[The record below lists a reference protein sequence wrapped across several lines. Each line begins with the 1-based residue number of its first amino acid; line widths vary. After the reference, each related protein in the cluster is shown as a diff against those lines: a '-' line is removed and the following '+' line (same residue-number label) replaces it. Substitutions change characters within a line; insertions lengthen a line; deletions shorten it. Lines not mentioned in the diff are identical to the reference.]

1 MNRLKMPVWT
11 FAGGLIILQMIL
23 VAIIVHGESLTF
35 DEGDH
40 IFAGYMMWHSGDYG
54 LNPEHPPLVKLVAT
68 LPLLQEKLW
77 VPPLRGQMF
86 KAEAYLDGRD
96 FMERNDA
103 PRHGLLFRMRLAA
116 GVFAVGLSVMVFL
129 MGSKLF
135 GESAGLLA
143 LLLVV
148 FEPNVLANSD
158 LVTTDMGV
166 ACFFLATIYC
176 FYRYARQPS
185 AIRLLLTGLAAGL
198 ALSSK
203 HSGILLAPMLLGL
216 TLVEIACAERGRRKR
231 TAGTLFGGIAATV
244 IVAVAALWAFYG
256 FRYAARPAGLAM
268 NPTLNEYAAPLTG
281 INSWVIG
288 HVAHWRLLPESYLMG
303 MTDIHYAAQQYPI
316 FLLGHDYAH
325 GVWWYF
331 PVALSIKTTLGLIGL
346 VVLASIALANS
357 FCRRL
362 RQGRELAYLV
372 VPGAI
377 YLGVAILSGMNIGT
391 RHVLFLYPLAA
402 LLAAA
407 GLVALARHSRR
418 WLWVGGG
425 LVVFHVISAMAIF
438 PAEMAYAN
446 EAWGGTANTHKYL
459 SDSSVDWAQQL
470 PHIKQWV
477 DAHPGEECWLA
488 YSAYPDLRPQAYGIP
503 CHPLPTAH
511 TEWEMLPVD
520 VPETIHGNLLL
531 SADDLEACDWPSDQL
546 NVFERFRW
554 MPMAEQIDH
563 SVFVYH
569 GDFDVHEAA
578 ALGAVQKSKI
588 LLRKHRPAEALDAAE
603 KAVALQP
610 ENLLAQ
616 MALGDAQ
623 TALGDK
629 NSARASYELAL
640 AAAHRLEADAQ
651 PLFVPDLEQKLH
663 P

>member
-1 MNRLKMPVWT
+1 MNRLKMPVW
-11 FAGGLIILQMIL
+11 FLAGGLIILQMIL
-23 VAIIVHGESLTF
+23 VGIIVHGESLTF

-68 LPLLQEKLW
+68 LPLLQQKLW
-77 VPPLRGQMF
+77 VPSLRQRMF
-86 KAEAYLDGRD
+86 KTEAYRDGRD
-96 FMERNDA
+96 FMERNDG
-103 PRHGLLFRMRLAA
+103 PRHLLLFRMRLAA

-185 AIRLLLTGLAAGL
+185 VIRLLLTGLAAGL
-198 ALSSK
+198 TLSAK

-231 TAGTLFGGIAATV
+231 MAGTLFGGLAAIV
-244 IVAVAALWAFYG
+244 GLAVAVLWAFYG
-256 FRYAARPAGLAM
+256 FRYAARPAGLVM
-268 NPTLNEYAAPLTG
+268 NPTLSEYAAPLTG
-281 INSWVIG
+281 LNGWMIG
-288 HVAHWRLLPESYLMG
+288 HLANWRLLPESYLMG
-303 MTDIHYAAQQYPI
+303 ITDIHYAAQQYAI
-316 FLLGHDYAH
+316 FLMGHDYPH

-346 VVLASIALANS
+346 VVLAGIALIS
-357 FCRRL
+357 RRL
-362 RQGRELAYLV
+362 RQRRELAYLF

-377 YLGVAILSGMNIGT
+377 YLAAAIVSGMNIGT

-402 LLAAA
+402 MLAAA
-407 GLVALARHSRR
+407 GLIALARHSRR
-418 WLWVGGG
+418 WLWIGGA
-425 LVVFHVISAMAIF
+425 LVACHVVSALAVF

-446 EAWGGTANTHKYL
+446 EAWGGAANTHKYL

-470 PHIKQWV
+470 PHVKQWV
-477 DAHPGEECWLA
+477 DAHPGEECWFA

-511 TEWEMLPVD
+511 TGWDILPVD

-563 SVFVYH
+563 SVFVFH
-569 GDFDVHEAA
+569 GDFHVPEAA
-578 ALGAVQKSKI
+578 ALGAVQKSNI
-588 LLRKHRPAEALDAAE
+588 LLRRHRLAEALVAAQE
-603 KAVALQP
+603 AVALQP

-629 NSARASYELAL
+629 NSARAAYELAL

-651 PLFVPDLEQKLH
+651 PLFVPDLEQKLR

>member
-1 MNRLKMPVWT
+1 MNKPKGPAWLL
-11 FAGGLIILQMIL
+11 AGGLIILQMIL
-23 VAIIVHGESLTF
+23 VALIVHGESLTF

-68 LPLLQEKLW
+68 LPLLHEKLW
-77 VPPLRGQMF
+77 VPPLQRRFF
-86 KAEAYLDGRD
+86 KSEAYRDGRD
-96 FMERNDA
+96 FMERNDG
-103 PRHGLLFRMRLAA
+103 PGHGLLFRIRLAA
-116 GVFAVGLSVMVFL
+116 GVFAAGLSVTVFL
-129 MGSKLF
+129 IGSEFF
-135 GESAGLLA
+135 GEAAGLLA

-166 ACFFLATIYC
+166 TCLFLATIYC

-185 AIRLLLTGLAAGL
+185 WIRLLLTGLAAGL
-198 ALSSK
+198 TLSAK

-216 TLVEIACAERGRRKR
+216 TLVEIACAEPGRRKR
-231 TAGTLFGGIAATV
+231 MAGTLVGGLAASV
-244 IVAVAALWAFYG
+244 ILAVVVLWAFYG
-256 FRYAARPAGLAM
+256 FRYAARPAGLVM
-268 NPTLNEYAAPLTG
+268 NPTLSEYAAPLKG
-281 INSWVIG
+281 LNSWVIG
-288 HVAHWRLLPESYLMG
+288 HAANWHLLPESYLMG

-346 VVLASIALANS
+346 VALACIALIS
-357 FCRRL
+357 GRL
-362 RQGRELAYLV
+362 RQGRELAYLA

-407 GLVALARHSRR
+407 GLTALAKHSRR
-418 WLWVGGG
+418 WIWIGGG
-425 LVVFHVISAMAIF
+425 LVAFHVISAMAIF

-446 EAWGGTANTHKYL
+446 EAWGGAANTHKYL

-511 TEWEMLPVD
+511 TGWEILPD
-520 VPETIHGNLLL
+520 EVPETIHGNLLL

-546 NVFERFRW
+546 NVFLRFRS
-554 MPMAEQIDH
+554 MPMAGQIDH
-563 SVFVYH
+563 SVFVYR
-569 GDFDVHEAA
+569 GDLQIPEAA
-578 ALGAVQKSKI
+578 ALSAVQTSQI
-588 LLRKHRPAEALDAAE
+588 LLREKKPADALIAAK
-603 KAVALQP
+603 KAVALEPQ
-610 ENLLAQ
+610 NVLTQ
-616 MALGDAQ
+616 TALGDAQ
-623 TALGDK
+623 TASGDK
-629 NSARASYELAL
+629 SSARTAYELAL
-640 AAAHRLEADAQ
+640 AAAHKLEADAQ
-651 PLFVPDLEQKLH
+651 PLYVPDLEQKLH

>member
-1 MNRLKMPVWT
+1 MKRLKMPAWPL
-11 FAGGLIILQMIL
+11 AGGLIVLQMIL
-23 VAIIVHGESLTF
+23 IAIIVHGESLTF

-68 LPLLQEKLW
+68 LPLLHKDLW
-77 VPPLRGQMF
+77 VPTLQHRWF
-86 KAEAYLDGRD
+86 KAEAYGDGRD
-96 FMERNDA
+96 FMERNDG
-103 PRHGLLFRMRLAA
+103 PTHGLLFSMRLAA

-129 MGSKLF
+129 MGSELF

-143 LLLVV
+143 LLLLV

-166 ACFFLATIYC
+166 ACLLLATIYC
-176 FYRYARQPS
+176 FYLFARQPS
-185 AIRLLLTGLAAGL
+185 VIRLLLTGLAAGL
-198 ALSSK
+198 TLSAK

-216 TLVEIACAERGRRKR
+216 ALVEIACAERGRRKR
-231 TAGTLFGGIAATV
+231 MAGTLFGGIAAIGFLGV
-244 IVAVAALWAFYG
+244 GVLWAFYG
-256 FRYAARPAGLAM
+256 FRYAARPAGLVM
-268 NPTLNEYAAPLTG
+268 NPTLSEYAAPLTG
-281 INSWVIG
+281 MNSWVIG
-288 HVAHWRLLPESYLMG
+288 HLANWRLLPESYLMG
-303 MTDIHYAAQQYPI
+303 LTDIHYAALQYPI

-346 VVLASIALANS
+346 LVVAGIALIS
-357 FCRRL
+357 RRL
-362 RQGRELAYLV
+362 RQRRELAYLF

-377 YLGVAILSGMNIGT
+377 YLAAAIASGMNIGT

-407 GLVALARHSRR
+407 GLTALAQQNRR
-418 WLWVGGG
+418 WMWIGGA
-425 LVVFHVISAMAIF
+425 LVACHIVSVMAVF
-438 PAEMAYAN
+438 PAEMAYGN

-470 PHIKQWV
+470 PHVKQWV
-477 DAHPGEECWLA
+477 DAHPGEECWFA
-488 YSAYPDLRPQAYGIP
+488 YSAYPVLRPQAYGIP

-511 TEWEMLPVD
+511 TGDEFLPVD
-520 VPETIHGNLLL
+520 VPATIHGNLLL

-563 SVFVYH
+563 SVFVYR

-578 ALGAVQKSKI
+578 ALAAVQKANI
-588 LLRKHRPAEALDAAE
+588 LLGENRPAEALVAAK

-616 MALGDAQ
+616 TALGDAQ
-623 TALGDK
+623 AASGDK
-629 NSARASYELAL
+629 ESARAAWQLAL

-651 PLFVPDLEQKLH
+651 PLYVPDLEKKLQ

>member
-1 MNRLKMPVWT
+1 MNRLKMPVW
-11 FAGGLIILQMIL
+11 FLAGGLIILQMIL
-23 VAIIVHGESLTF
+23 VGIIVHGESLTF

-68 LPLLQEKLW
+68 LPLLQQKLW
-77 VPPLRGQMF
+77 VPPLHQRMF
-86 KAEAYLDGRD
+86 KAEAYRDGRD
-96 FMERNDA
+96 FMERNDG
-103 PRHGLLFRMRLAA
+103 PGHRLLFGMRLAA

-176 FYRYARQPS
+176 FYRYARRPS
-185 AIRLLLTGLAAGL
+185 VIRLLLTGLAAGL
-198 ALSSK
+198 TLSAK

-231 TAGTLFGGIAATV
+231 MAGTLFGGLAAIV
-244 IVAVAALWAFYG
+244 GLAVAVLWAFYG
-256 FRYAARPAGLAM
+256 FRYAARPAGLVM
-268 NPTLNEYAAPLTG
+268 NPTLSEYAAPLTG
-281 INSWVIG
+281 LNGWMIG
-288 HVAHWRLLPESYLMG
+288 HLANWRLLPESYLMG
-303 MTDIHYAAQQYPI
+303 ITDIHYAAQQYAI
-316 FLLGHDYAH
+316 FLMGHDYPH

-346 VVLASIALANS
+346 VVLAGIALIS
-357 FCRRL
+357 RRL
-362 RQGRELAYLV
+362 RQRRELAYLF

-377 YLGVAILSGMNIGT
+377 YLAAAIVSGMNIGT

-402 LLAAA
+402 MLAAA
-407 GLVALARHSRR
+407 GLIALARHSRR
-418 WLWVGGG
+418 WLWIGGA
-425 LVVFHVISAMAIF
+425 LVACHVVSVMAVF
-438 PAEMAYAN
+438 PAEMAYGN

-511 TEWEMLPVD
+511 TGWDILPVD

-563 SVFVYH
+563 SVFVFH
-569 GDFDVHEAA
+569 GDFHVPEAA
-578 ALGAVQKSKI
+578 ALGAVQKSNI
-588 LLRKHRPAEALDAAE
+588 LLRRHRLAEALVAAQE
-603 KAVALQP
+603 AVALQP

-629 NSARASYELAL
+629 NSARAAYELAL

-651 PLFVPDLEQKLH
+651 PLFVPDLEQKLR

>member
-1 MNRLKMPVWT
+1 MNRLKMPAWSL
-11 FAGGLIILQMIL
+11 ACGLVLLQMIL
-23 VAIIVHGESLTF
+23 IAIIVHGESLTF

-77 VPPLRGQMF
+77 VPPLQQRMF
-86 KAEAYLDGRD
+86 KGEAYRDGRD
-96 FMERNDA
+96 FMERNDG
-103 PRHGLLFRMRLAA
+103 PRHLLLFRMRLAA

-185 AIRLLLTGLAAGL
+185 VIRLLLTGLAAGL
-198 ALSSK
+198 TLSAK

-231 TAGTLFGGIAATV
+231 MAGTLFGGLAAIV
-244 IVAVAALWAFYG
+244 GLAVAVLWAFYG
-256 FRYAARPAGLAM
+256 FRYAARPAGLVM
-268 NPTLNEYAAPLTG
+268 NPTLSEYAAPLTG
-281 INSWVIG
+281 LNGWMIG
-288 HVAHWRLLPESYLMG
+288 HLANWRLLPESYLMG
-303 MTDIHYAAQQYPI
+303 ITDIHYAAQQYAI
-316 FLLGHDYAH
+316 FLMGHDYPH

-346 VVLASIALANS
+346 VVLAGIALIS
-357 FCRRL
+357 RRL
-362 RQGRELAYLV
+362 RQRRELAYLF

-377 YLGVAILSGMNIGT
+377 YLAAAIVSGMNIGT

-402 LLAAA
+402 MLAAA
-407 GLVALARHSRR
+407 GLIALARHSRR
-418 WLWVGGG
+418 WLWIGGA
-425 LVVFHVISAMAIF
+425 LVACHVVSALAVF

-446 EAWGGTANTHKYL
+446 EAWGGAANTHKYL

-470 PHIKQWV
+470 PHVKQWV
-477 DAHPGEECWLA
+477 DAHPGEECWFA

-511 TEWEMLPVD
+511 TGWDILPVD

-563 SVFVYH
+563 SVFVFH
-569 GDFDVHEAA
+569 GDFHVPEAA
-578 ALGAVQKSKI
+578 ALGAVQKSNI
-588 LLRKHRPAEALDAAE
+588 LLRRHRLAEALVAAQE
-603 KAVALQP
+603 AVALQP

-629 NSARASYELAL
+629 NSARAAYELAL

-651 PLFVPDLEQKLH
+651 PLFVPDLEQKLR

>member
-1 MNRLKMPVWT
+1 MNRLKMPIWF
-11 FAGGLIILQMIL
+11 FAGGLILLQMIL

-77 VPPLRGQMF
+77 VPPLQQRWF
-86 KAEAYLDGRD
+86 KSEAYRDGRD
-96 FMERNDA
+96 FMERNDG
-103 PRHGLLFRMRLAA
+103 PRHRLLFRMRLAA
-116 GVFAVGLSVMVFL
+116 GVFAVGLLVMVLL
-129 MGSKLF
+129 MGSTLF
-135 GESAGLLA
+135 DEFAGLLA

-185 AIRLLLTGLAAGL
+185 VIRLLLTGLAAGL

-216 TLVEIACAERGRRKR
+216 TVVEVACAERGQRKR
-231 TAGTLFGGIAATV
+231 MAGTLLGGIAAIV
-244 IVAVAALWAFYG
+244 IVAVVILWTFYG

-268 NPTLNEYAAPLTG
+268 NPTLSEYAAPLTG

-288 HVAHWRLLPESYLMG
+288 HIANWRLLPESYLMG

-346 VVLASIALANS
+346 VVLAGIALIS
-357 FCRRL
+357 RRL
-362 RQGRELAYLV
+362 RQRRELSYLV
-372 VPGAI
+372 VPGVI

-418 WLWVGGG
+418 WIWIGGG
-425 LVVFHVISAMAIF
+425 LIVFHVISAIAIF
-438 PAEMAYAN
+438 PAEMAYGN
-446 EAWGGTANTHKYL
+446 EAWGGAANTHKYL

-511 TEWEMLPVD
+511 TEWEILPVD

-578 ALGAVQKSKI
+578 ALGAVQESKI
-588 LLRKHRPAEALDAAE
+588 LLRKHRPAEALVAAQ

-610 ENLLAQ
+610 QNVLTQTALGDAQ
-616 MALGDAQ
+616 MALGD
-623 TALGDK
+623 K
-629 NSARASYELAL
+629 SSARAAYELAL

-651 PLFVPDLEQKLH
+651 PLFVPDLKQKLH

>member
-1 MNRLKMPVWT
+1 MNRFKTPVWC
-11 FAGGLIILQMIL
+11 FAGGLILLQMIL

-40 IFAGYMMWHSGDYG
+40 IFAGYMMWHSSDYG

-77 VPPLRGQMF
+77 VPPLQQRWF
-86 KAEAYLDGRD
+86 KSEAYRDGRD
-96 FMERNDA
+96 FMERNDG
-103 PRHGLLFRMRLAA
+103 PGHRLLFRMRLAA
-116 GVFAVGLSVMVFL
+116 GVFAVGLSVTVFL
-129 MGSKLF
+129 MGSELF
-135 GESAGLLA
+135 GEPAGLLA

-185 AIRLLLTGLAAGL
+185 VNRLLLTGLAAGL
-198 ALSSK
+198 TLSAK

-231 TAGTLFGGIAATV
+231 MAGTLFGGIAA
-244 IVAVAALWAFYG
+244 IVVLGVVVLWAFYG
-256 FRYAARPAGLAM
+256 FRYAARPAGLVM
-268 NPTLNEYAAPLTG
+268 NPTLSEYAAPLKG

-288 HVAHWRLLPESYLMG
+288 HAASWRLFPESYLMG

-346 VVLASIALANS
+346 VALAGFALLS
-357 FCRRL
+357 RRL

-377 YLGVAILSGMNIGT
+377 YLTVAILSGMNIGT

-418 WLWVGGG
+418 WLWIGGG
-425 LVVFHVISAMAIF
+425 LVACHVISVLAVF

-446 EAWGGTANTHKYL
+446 EAWGGSANTHKYL

-470 PHIKQWV
+470 PHVKQWV
-477 DAHPGEECWLA
+477 DAHPGEECWFA

-511 TEWEMLPVD
+511 TGGEILPVD
-520 VPETIHGNLLL
+520 VPETIHGYLLL

-578 ALGAVQKSKI
+578 ALGAVQKSNI
-588 LLRKHRPAEALDAAE
+588 LLGEHRPAEALVAAE

-610 ENLLAQ
+610 QNVLTQTALGDAQ
-616 MALGDAQ
+616 MALGD
-623 TALGDK
+623 K
-629 NSARASYELAL
+629 SSARAAYELAL
-640 AAAHRLEADAQ
+640 VAAHRLEADAQ
-651 PLFVPDLEQKLH
+651 PLYVPDLEQKLH

>member
-1 MNRLKMPVWT
+1 MNRLKMPVWYL
-11 FAGGLIILQMIL
+11 AGGLIILQIIL

-35 DEGDH
+35 DEADH

-68 LPLLQEKLW
+68 LPLLHEQLW
-77 VPPLRGQMF
+77 VPPLQQRWF
-86 KAEAYLDGRD
+86 KSEAYRDGRD
-96 FMERNDA
+96 FMERNDG
-103 PRHGLLFRMRLAA
+103 PNHRLLFRMRLAA
-116 GVFAVGLSVMVFL
+116 GVFAVGLSVTVFL
-129 MGSKLF
+129 MGSELF

-148 FEPNVLANSD
+148 FEPNLLANSA

-166 ACFFLATIYC
+166 TCFFLATIYS

-185 AIRLLLTGLAAGL
+185 VIRLLLTGFAAGL
-198 ALSSK
+198 TLASK
-203 HSGILLAPMLLGL
+203 HSGILLAPMLLAL
-216 TLVEIACAERGRRKR
+216 ALAEIAYAERERRKQIVR
-231 TAGTLFGGIAATV
+231 TLLGGFAAIAVLA
-244 IVAVAALWAFYG
+244 VAVLWAFYG
-256 FRYAARPAGLAM
+256 FRYAARPAGLVM
-268 NPTLNEYAAPLTG
+268 NPTLSEYAAPLKG
-281 INSWVIG
+281 MSSWVIG
-288 HVAHWRLLPESYLMG
+288 HAAHWRLLPESYLMG

-346 VVLASIALANS
+346 VVLAGIALIG
-357 FCRRL
+357 RRL
-362 RQGRELAYLV
+362 RQVRELAYLV
-372 VPGAI
+372 VPAAT
-377 YLGVAILSGMNIGT
+377 YLSVAMLSGMNIGT

-407 GLVALARHSRR
+407 GVTALARYSRR
-418 WLWVGGG
+418 WLWIGGG
-425 LVVFHVISAMAIF
+425 LIAFHVISAMAIF

-511 TEWEMLPVD
+511 TGGEILPVD

-563 SVFVYH
+563 RVFVYR
-569 GDFDVHEAA
+569 GDFHVPEAA
-578 ALGAVQKSKI
+578 ALGAVQKSEI
-588 LLRKHRPAEALDAAE
+588 LLGENRPAEALVAAE

-610 ENLLAQ
+610 QNLLAQ

-623 TALGDK
+623 AALGDK
-629 NSARASYELAL
+629 NGARAAYELAL

-651 PLFVPDLEQKLH
+651 PLYVPDLEQKLH

>member
-1 MNRLKMPVWT
+1 MNRLKMPVW
-11 FAGGLIILQMIL
+11 FLAGGLIILQMIL
-23 VAIIVHGESLTF
+23 VGIIVHGESLTF

-68 LPLLQEKLW
+68 LPLLQQKLW
-77 VPPLRGQMF
+77 VPSLRQRMF
-86 KAEAYLDGRD
+86 KTEAYRDGRD
-96 FMERNDA
+96 FMERNDG
-103 PRHGLLFRMRLAA
+103 PRHLLLFRMRLAA

-176 FYRYARQPS
+176 FYRYARRPS
-185 AIRLLLTGLAAGL
+185 VIRLLLTGLAAGL
-198 ALSSK
+198 TLSAK

-231 TAGTLFGGIAATV
+231 MAGTLFGGLAAIV
-244 IVAVAALWAFYG
+244 GLAVAVLWAFYG
-256 FRYAARPAGLAM
+256 FRYAARPAGLVM
-268 NPTLNEYAAPLTG
+268 NPTLSEYAAPLTG
-281 INSWVIG
+281 LNGWMIG
-288 HVAHWRLLPESYLMG
+288 HLANWRLLPESYLMG
-303 MTDIHYAAQQYPI
+303 LTDIHYAAQQYAI
-316 FLLGHDYAH
+316 FLMGHDYPH

-346 VVLASIALANS
+346 VVLAGIALIS
-357 FCRRL
+357 RRL
-362 RQGRELAYLV
+362 RQRRELAYLF

-377 YLGVAILSGMNIGT
+377 YLAAAIVSGMNIGT

-402 LLAAA
+402 MLAAA
-407 GLVALARHSRR
+407 GLIALARHSRR
-418 WLWVGGG
+418 WLWIGGA
-425 LVVFHVISAMAIF
+425 LVACHVVSVMAVF
-438 PAEMAYAN
+438 PAEMAYGN

-511 TEWEMLPVD
+511 TGWDILPVD

-563 SVFVYH
+563 SVFVFH
-569 GDFDVHEAA
+569 GDFHVPEAA
-578 ALGAVQKSKI
+578 ALGAVQKSNI
-588 LLRKHRPAEALDAAE
+588 LLRRHRLAEALVAAQE
-603 KAVALQP
+603 AVALQP

-629 NSARASYELAL
+629 NSARAAYELAL

-651 PLFVPDLEQKLH
+651 PLFVPDLEQKLR

>member
-1 MNRLKMPVWT
+1 MNRLKMPVRS

-68 LPLLQEKLW
+68 LPLLQENLW
-77 VPPLRGQMF
+77 LPPLQQRWF
-86 KAEAYLDGRD
+86 KSEAYRDGRD
-96 FMERNDA
+96 FMERNDG
-103 PRHGLLFRMRLAA
+103 PRHRLLFRMRLAA

-148 FEPNVLANSD
+148 FEPNVMANSD

-185 AIRLLLTGLAAGL
+185 VIRLLLTGLAAGL
-198 ALSSK
+198 TLSAK

-216 TLVEIACAERGRRKR
+216 TLVEIACAERRRHKR
-231 TAGTLFGGIAATV
+231 MAGILSGGFAA
-244 IVAVAALWAFYG
+244 IVVLAVVVLWAFYG
-256 FRYAARPAGLAM
+256 FRYAARPAGLLM
-268 NPTLNEYAAPLTG
+268 NPTLSEYAAPLTG
-281 INSWVIG
+281 MNGWVIG
-288 HVAHWRLLPESYLMG
+288 HVANWRLLPESYLMG

-346 VVLASIALANS
+346 EVLAGIALIG
-357 FCRRL
+357 RQL
-362 RQGRELAYLV
+362 RHGRELAYLV

-407 GLVALARHSRR
+407 GVTALAQHSRR
-418 WLWVGGG
+418 WLWIGGG
-425 LVVFHVISAMAIF
+425 LVAFHVISAMAIF
-438 PAEMAYAN
+438 PAEMAYGN

-511 TEWEMLPVD
+511 TEWEILPTE

-563 SVFVYH
+563 SVFVYR
-569 GDFDVHEAA
+569 GDFHVQEAA
-578 ALGAVQKSKI
+578 ALGAVQKSNI
-588 LLRKHRPAEALDAAE
+588 LLRKNRPEEALVAAE

-610 ENLLAQ
+610 GNLLAQ

-623 TALGDK
+623 SALGDK
-629 NSARASYELAL
+629 NGARAAYELAL

-651 PLFVPDLEQKLH
+651 PLYVPDLEQKLR

>member
-1 MNRLKMPVWT
+1 
-11 FAGGLIILQMIL
+11 MIG
-23 VAIIVHGESLTF
+23 H
-35 DEGDH
+35 
-40 IFAGYMMWHSGDYG
+40 
-54 LNPEHPPLVKLVAT
+54 
-68 LPLLQEKLW
+68 
-77 VPPLRGQMF
+77 
-86 KAEAYLDGRD
+86 
-96 FMERNDA
+96 
-103 PRHGLLFRMRLAA
+103 
-116 GVFAVGLSVMVFL
+116 
-129 MGSKLF
+129 
-135 GESAGLLA
+135 
-143 LLLVV
+143 
-148 FEPNVLANSD
+148 LAN
-158 LVTTDMGV
+158 
-166 ACFFLATIYC
+166 
-176 FYRYARQPS
+176 
-185 AIRLLLTGLAAGL
+185 
-198 ALSSK
+198 
-203 HSGILLAPMLLGL
+203 
-216 TLVEIACAERGRRKR
+216 
-231 TAGTLFGGIAATV
+231 
-244 IVAVAALWAFYG
+244 
-256 FRYAARPAGLAM
+256 
-268 NPTLNEYAAPLTG
+268 
-281 INSWVIG
+281 
-288 HVAHWRLLPESYLMG
+288 WRLLPESYLMG

-346 VVLASIALANS
+346 VVLAGIALIS
-357 FCRRL
+357 RRL
-362 RQGRELAYLV
+362 RQRRELAYLV

-377 YLGVAILSGMNIGT
+377 YLTVAILSGMNIGT

-407 GLVALARHSRR
+407 GLIALAQHSRR
-418 WLWVGGG
+418 WIWIGGA
-425 LVVFHVISAMAIF
+425 LVACHVVSAMAVF
-438 PAEMAYAN
+438 PAEMAYGN

-470 PHIKQWV
+470 PHVKQWV
-477 DAHPGEECWLA
+477 DAHPGEECWFA

-511 TEWEMLPVD
+511 TGGEILPVD

-578 ALGAVQKSKI
+578 ALAAVQKSKI
-588 LLRKHRPAEALDAAE
+588 LLRENRPAEALAAAK

-623 TALGDK
+623 MALGDK
-629 NSARASYELAL
+629 NSARAAYELAL
-640 AAAHRLEADAQ
+640 VAAHRLEAYAQ

>member
-1 MNRLKMPVWT
+1 MNRLKMPAW
-11 FAGGLIILQMIL
+11 FIAGGLIILQMIL

-35 DEGDH
+35 DEGNH

-77 VPPLRGQMF
+77 VPPLQQRWF
-86 KAEAYLDGRD
+86 KSEAYRDGRD
-96 FMERNDA
+96 FMERNDG
-103 PRHGLLFRMRLAA
+103 PEHRLLFRMRLAA
-116 GVFAVGLSVMVFL
+116 SVFAVGLLVTVFL
-129 MGSKLF
+129 MGSELF

-143 LLLVV
+143 LLLMV

-166 ACFFLATIYC
+166 ACFLLVTIYC

-185 AIRLLLTGLAAGL
+185 AIRLLVTGLVGGL
-198 ALSSK
+198 TLSAK

-231 TAGTLFGGIAATV
+231 MAGTLFGGLAAIAVLA
-244 IVAVAALWAFYG
+244 VAVLWAFYG
-256 FRYAARPAGLAM
+256 FRYAARPAGLVM
-268 NPTLNEYAAPLTG
+268 NPTLSEYAAPLTG
-281 INSWVIG
+281 LNGWMIG
-288 HVAHWRLLPESYLMG
+288 HLANCRLLPESYLMG
-303 MTDIHYAAQQYPI
+303 ITDIHYAAQQYAI
-316 FLLGHDYAH
+316 FLMGHDYPH

-346 VVLASIALANS
+346 VVLAGIALVS
-357 FCRRL
+357 RRL
-362 RQGRELAYLV
+362 RQSRELAYLV
-372 VPGAI
+372 VPGGI
-377 YLGVAILSGMNIGT
+377 YLTAAILSGMNIGT

-407 GLVALARHSRR
+407 GLTALAQHNRR
-418 WLWVGGG
+418 WIWIGGG
-425 LVVFHVISAMAIF
+425 LVACHIVSAMAVF
-438 PAEMAYAN
+438 PAEMAYGN

-477 DAHPGEECWLA
+477 DAHPGEECRFA
-488 YSAYPDLRPQAYGIP
+488 YSASPHPRPQIYAIP
-503 CHPLPTAH
+503 CHLLPTAH
-511 TEWEMLPVD
+511 TGGDFLPVD

-588 LLRKHRPAEALDAAE
+588 LLREKRPAEALVAA
-603 KAVALQP
+603 KQAVALQP

-616 MALGDAQ
+616 TALGDAQ

-629 NSARASYELAL
+629 SSARAAYELAL
-640 AAAHRLEADAQ
+640 VAAQRLEADAQ

>member
-1 MNRLKMPVWT
+1 MNRLKIPAWS

-23 VAIIVHGESLTF
+23 VAIMVHGESLTF
-35 DEGDH
+35 DEDDH

-68 LPLLQEKLW
+68 LPLLHGKPW
-77 VPPLRGQMF
+77 VPPLQQRMF
-86 KAEAYLDGRD
+86 KTEAYLDGRD
-96 FMERNDA
+96 FLERNDG
-103 PRHGLLFRMRLAA
+103 PRHRLLLCMRLAA
-116 GVFAVGLSVMVFL
+116 GIFTVGLSVIVFL
-129 MGSKLF
+129 MGSTLF
-135 GESAGLLA
+135 GETAGLLA

-185 AIRLLLTGLAAGL
+185 VIRLLLAGLAAGL
-198 ALSSK
+198 TLSAK

-216 TLVEIACAERGRRKR
+216 TLVEIACAEPGRRKR
-231 TAGTLFGGIAATV
+231 VAGTLVGGIAAIV
-244 IVAVAALWAFYG
+244 IVAVVVLWAFYG
-256 FRYAARPAGLAM
+256 FRYAARPAGLAL
-268 NPTLNEYAAPLTG
+268 NPTLSEYAAPLTG

-288 HVAHWRLLPESYLMG
+288 HVTYWRLLPESYLMG

-331 PVALSIKTTLGLIGL
+331 PVALSIKTSLGLIGL
-346 VVLASIALANS
+346 VVLAGVALIS
-357 FCRRL
+357 RRL
-362 RQGRELAYLV
+362 RQRRELAYLA

-377 YLGVAILSGMNIGT
+377 YLTAAILSGMNIGT

-402 LLAAA
+402 LLSAA
-407 GLVALARHSRR
+407 GLIALAQHSRR
-418 WLWVGGG
+418 WMWIGGA
-425 LVVFHVISAMAIF
+425 LVACHIVSVMAVF
-438 PAEMAYAN
+438 PAEMAYGN

-488 YSAYPDLRPQAYGIP
+488 YSAYPELRPQAYGIP

-511 TEWEMLPVD
+511 TGWEILPVD
-520 VPETIHGNLLL
+520 VPETIHGYLLL

-563 SVFVYH
+563 SVFVYR
-569 GDFDVHEAA
+569 GDFHVPEAA
-578 ALGAVQKSKI
+578 ALAAVQKSKI
-588 LLRKHRPAEALDAAE
+588 LLRENRPAEALVAAK

-610 ENLLAQ
+610 ESLLAQ

-629 NSARASYELAL
+629 NSARVAYELAL
-640 AAAHRLEADAQ
+640 AAAHRLEAYAQ

>member
-1 MNRLKMPVWT
+1 MPVW
-11 FAGGLIILQMIL
+11 FLAGGLIILQMIL
-23 VAIIVHGESLTF
+23 VGIIVHGESLTF

-68 LPLLQEKLW
+68 LPLLQQKLW
-77 VPPLRGQMF
+77 VPSLRQRMF
-86 KAEAYLDGRD
+86 KTEAYRDGRD
-96 FMERNDA
+96 FMERNDG
-103 PRHGLLFRMRLAA
+103 PRHLLLFRMRLAA

-185 AIRLLLTGLAAGL
+185 VIRLLLTGLAAGL
-198 ALSSK
+198 TLSAK

-231 TAGTLFGGIAATV
+231 MAGTLFGGLAAIV
-244 IVAVAALWAFYG
+244 GLAVAVLWAFYG
-256 FRYAARPAGLAM
+256 FRYAARPAGLVM
-268 NPTLNEYAAPLTG
+268 NPTLSEYAAPLTG
-281 INSWVIG
+281 LNGWMIG
-288 HVAHWRLLPESYLMG
+288 HLANWRLLPESYLMG
-303 MTDIHYAAQQYPI
+303 LTDIHYAAQQYAI
-316 FLLGHDYAH
+316 FLMGHDYPH

-346 VVLASIALANS
+346 VVLAGIALIS
-357 FCRRL
+357 RRL
-362 RQGRELAYLV
+362 RQRRELAYLF

-377 YLGVAILSGMNIGT
+377 YLAAAIVSGMNIGT

-402 LLAAA
+402 MLAAA
-407 GLVALARHSRR
+407 GLIALARHSRR
-418 WLWVGGG
+418 WLWIGGA
-425 LVVFHVISAMAIF
+425 LVACHVVSALAVF

-446 EAWGGTANTHKYL
+446 EAWGGAANTHKYL

-470 PHIKQWV
+470 PHVKQWV
-477 DAHPGEECWLA
+477 DAHPGEECWFA

-511 TEWEMLPVD
+511 TGWDILPVD

-563 SVFVYH
+563 SVFVFH
-569 GDFDVHEAA
+569 GDFHVPEAA
-578 ALGAVQKSKI
+578 ALGAVQKSNI
-588 LLRKHRPAEALDAAE
+588 LLRRHRLAEALVAAQE
-603 KAVALQP
+603 AVALQP

-629 NSARASYELAL
+629 NSARAAYELAL

-651 PLFVPDLEQKLH
+651 PLFVPDLEQKLR

>member
-1 MNRLKMPVWT
+1 MNRLKMPIWF
-11 FAGGLIILQMIL
+11 FAGGLILLQMIL

-77 VPPLRGQMF
+77 VPPLQQRWF
-86 KAEAYLDGRD
+86 KSEAYRDGRD
-96 FMERNDA
+96 FMERNDG
-103 PRHGLLFRMRLAA
+103 PRHRLLFRMRLAA
-116 GVFAVGLSVMVFL
+116 GVFAVGLLVMVLL
-129 MGSKLF
+129 MGSTLF
-135 GESAGLLA
+135 DEFAGLLA

-185 AIRLLLTGLAAGL
+185 VIRLLLTGLAAGL
-198 ALSSK
+198 TLSSK

-216 TLVEIACAERGRRKR
+216 TVVEIACAERGQRKR
-231 TAGTLFGGIAATV
+231 MAGTLLGGLAAIV
-244 IVAVAALWAFYG
+244 IVAVVILWTFYG

-268 NPTLNEYAAPLTG
+268 NPTLSEYAAPLTG

-288 HVAHWRLLPESYLMG
+288 HIANWRLLPESYLMG

-346 VVLASIALANS
+346 VVVAGIALIS
-357 FCRRL
+357 RRL
-362 RQGRELAYLV
+362 RQRRELSYLV
-372 VPGAI
+372 VPGVI

-418 WLWVGGG
+418 WIWIGGG
-425 LVVFHVISAMAIF
+425 LIVFHVISAIAIF
-438 PAEMAYAN
+438 PAEMAYGN
-446 EAWGGTANTHKYL
+446 EAWGGAANTHKYL

-511 TEWEMLPVD
+511 TEWEILPVD

-578 ALGAVQKSKI
+578 ALGAVQESKI
-588 LLRKHRPAEALDAAE
+588 LLRKHRPAEALVAAQ

-610 ENLLAQ
+610 QNVLTQTALGDAQ
-616 MALGDAQ
+616 MALGD
-623 TALGDK
+623 K
-629 NSARASYELAL
+629 SSARAAYELAL